1 VFWDSLREI
10 VKSMRDIEGEHARF
24 GFGANWKGFIALV
37 DETCIESA
45 ERSLCEMLGVND
57 LAGRRFLDIGSGS
70 GLFSLAAR
78 RLGARVH
85 SFDYDRQSV
94 ACTAELRRRFF
105 PDDTAWAVEQGSA
118 LDAAYLTSLGEF
130 DVVYS
135 WGVLHHTGAMWCGIE
150 NALSRVR
157 PGGTLFIAIYNDQG
171 LKSHIWWVLKWVYNQ
186 LPRPLNVGYAYAL
199 GFGVNLLNI
208 LRYTFALRPMAAI
221 RPLLHYRSRRGMSV
235 THDMVDWVGGMP
247 YEFARYDMLLSY
259 LEARGCTVINGRP
272 NTSLGCHELVLR
284 R

>member
-1 VFWDSLREI
+1 MPEIDHDRLRF
-10 VKSMRDIEGEHARF
+10 A
-24 GFGANWKGFIALV
+24 FGANWARFLAVLDDGRIA
-37 DETCIESA
+37 EA

-85 SFDYDRQSV
+85 SFDYDPQSV
-94 ACTAELRRRFF
+94 ACTAELRRRYSA
-105 PDDTAWAVEQGSA
+105 DDDNWVVEQGSA
-118 LDAAYLTSLGEF
+118 LDAAYLNALGEF

-150 NALSRVR
+150 HALSRVR
-157 PGGTLFIAIYNDQG
+157 TGGTLFIAIYNDQG
-171 LKSHIWWVLKWVYNQ
+171 LKSHVWWLLKWLYNR
-186 LPRPLNVGYAYAL
+186 LPWPLNVGYAYTL
-199 GFGVNLLNI
+199 GAIVNLLNI
-208 LRYTFALRPMAAI
+208 LRHTVALRPMAAI
-221 RPLLHYRSRRGMSV
+221 RPLLHYRSRRGMSLR
-235 THDMVDWVGGMP
+235 HDIVDWVGGMP
-247 YEFARYDMLLSY
+247 YEFARFDVLVSY
-259 LEARGCTVINGRP
+259 LKARGCTVINGKP